1 MRAQID
7 HGAVVHFRCEGR
19 SMDVALSDLDVGI
32 DSSDA
37 AIKQA
42 LARYFEMTP
51 NRLRDHVID
60 RHETGNLTVR
70 PAAVFG

>member
-1 MRAQID
+1 MRLQTD
-7 HGAVVHFRCEGR
+7 QGAVVHFRFDGR

-42 LARYFEMTP
+42 LGRYFDLTP
-51 NRLRDHVID
+51 NRLGDHAID